1 MISQIVAAF
10 GDAAL
15 LLPASL
21 LLLVYLL
28 ALREPR
34 LALSFGLA
42 IAIAGGATLLAKLAF
57 HACGGAVPQF
67 DVTSPSGHTSFT
79 TIFYGSIAVM
89 LGTGRPAWFRWSGAA
104 ATMML
109 IVAVGISR
117 VRTGAHSPAEVA
129 IGIAIGSVA
138 LALFTGLHRWSG
150 APTLPWLPV
159 GIGFAVA
166 VIVLGGAHFSL
177 EHRIGSMAR
186 ALSATFDI
194 CAEPFAS
201 RREPESGGTLG
212 LLSTLR

>member
-21 LLLVYLL
+21 LLFVYLL
-28 ALREPR
+28 VLREPR
-34 LALSFGLA
+34 LAVSFGLA
-42 IAIAGGATLLAKLAF
+42 LAVAGGATILAKLAF

-79 TIFYGSIAVM
+79 TIFYGSAALL
-89 LGTGRPAWFRWSGAA
+89 LGTGRPAWFRWSCAA
-104 ATMML
+104 ATLLL

-138 LALFTGLHRWSG
+138 LALFAALHRWSG

-177 EHRIGSMAR
+177 EHRIGSLAR

-194 CAEPFAS
+194 CAEPLAS
-201 RREPESGGTLG
+201 RPEPAPVGTLT
-212 LLSTLR
+212 LLTTLR